1 MERLAAGLIRGPHG
15 VHGFV
20 KVQSFSGEHEHFYRL
35 RQVYLRKGGDFQA
48 CEVEEVRGRGER
60 LEVKLRG
67 VDSPEQAA
75 GLRGVEIWVD
85 RQDASPLGEGEYYLA
100 DLCRCRL
107 YRGAEELGRVVSVCT
122 AAPADLLEVE
132 GAEGRRFLVPFS
144 GRFLGE
150 VDVEKGR
157 ISVREDCEL
166 P

>member
-35 RQVYLRKGGDFQA
+35 RQVYIRRAGDFLA
-48 CEVEEVRGRGER
+48 YEVEEVRGRGAR

-67 VDSPEQAA
+67 VESPEQAA
-75 GLRGVEIWVD
+75 VLSGAELWVD
-85 RQDASPLGEGEYYLA
+85 RRDASPLQEGEYYLA

-107 YRGAEELGRVVSVCT
+107 YRGPEELGRVVSVCT
-122 AAPADLLEVE
+122 AGPSELLEVE
-132 GAEGRRFLVPFS
+132 EAGGRRFLVPFS
-144 GRFLGE
+144 GRFVGE
-150 VDVEKGR
+150 VDVENGR
-157 ISVREDCEL
+157 ICVREDCEL